1 MRFHRI
7 VVLVAGLLL
16 SASSGSVVLAQYGPF
31 LSGVGPINRSMGGAS
46 TAAPLSANG
55 AMYWNP
61 ASLAGLQGS
70 QLDVGAELLVPQT
83 QLSSTYAPG
92 TFGPG
97 VPPVPLSGT
106 STNSEDVF
114 ALPSI
119 SLSFRPEES
128 NFTYGLG
135 IFASAGFGT
144 NYAAS
149 SLAGNPVLS
158 PQPTGFGS
166 IYSQY
171 QVLQIVPAAV
181 WHVDDCWSVSIGPTI
196 DIGRLQIDPGVMLS
210 SNVTGYPSATHTT
223 AAWGVGF
230 QAGVF
235 YQETDWNFG
244 ASYKSPQWF
253 QPYQIDSTDAT
264 GGPRSATFNLDLP
277 SITSVGAAYKG
288 VDRWL
293 FATDVRYFDFQ
304 NTDGYGTSGYSS
316 TGALNGLGYQGIF
329 AVAAGTQYQ
338 ATEALALRM
347 GYSWNENPV
356 PNSQTGPNV
365 ASPLIIQHQLSAGA
379 SYQLTKSLVLSAA
392 WTHGFKNSISG
403 PVVLPT
409 GPLAGTSLTS
419 SAYVDSFVFGA
430 TVLF

>member
-1 MRFHRI
+1 MRIHRV

-16 SASSGSVVLAQYGPF
+16 SASSGSVAMAQHGAF

-61 ASLAGLQGS
+61 ASLAGLEGS

-83 QLSSTYAPG
+83 QLSSSYAG
-92 TFGPG
+92 GA
-97 VPPVPLSGT
+97 LSGSST
-106 STNSEDVF
+106 SSQDVF

-119 SLSFRPEES
+119 SLSFRPEQS

-135 IFASAGFGT
+135 VFANAGFGT

-196 DIGRLQIDPGVMLS
+196 DIGRLQVDPGVMIS
-210 SNVTGYPSATHTT
+210 PNVTGYPSATHTT
-223 AAWGVGF
+223 AAWGLGF
-230 QAGVF
+230 QASVF
-235 YQETDWNFG
+235 YQEDDWNFG
-244 ASYKSPQWF
+244 ASYRSPQWF
-253 QPYQIDSTDAT
+253 QPYQIDTTDAT

-277 SITSVGAAYKG
+277 SITSLGAAYKG

-293 FATDVRYFDFQ
+293 FATDVRYFDYQ
-304 NTDGYGTSGYSS
+304 NADGFGTSGFSS

-347 GYSWNENPV
+347 GYSWNQNPV
-356 PNSQTGPNV
+356 PDSQTGPNV
-365 ASPLIIQHQLSAGA
+365 ASPLVIQHMLSAGA

-392 WTHGFKNSISG
+392 WTHGFKNSITG
-403 PVVLPT
+403 PVVLP
-409 GPLAGTSLTS
+409 GGSVPGTSLTS
-419 SAYVDSFVFGA
+419 SAYADSFVFGA